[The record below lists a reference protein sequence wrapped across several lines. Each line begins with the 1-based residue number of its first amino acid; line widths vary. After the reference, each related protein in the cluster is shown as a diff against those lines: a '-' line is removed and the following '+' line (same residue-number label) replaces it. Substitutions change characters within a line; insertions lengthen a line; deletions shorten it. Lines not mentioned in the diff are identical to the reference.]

1 MLYGEWLRR
10 GNRRID
16 AREQLRTAHSMLDE
30 IEMEAYAERARRELA
45 ATGDTARKRT
55 APARRCP

>member
-1 MLYGEWLRR
+1 
-10 GNRRID
+10 
-16 AREQLRTAHSMLDE
+16 MLDE